1 MDDRCDSRIDS
12 DPFLS
17 SPGSKTKNLGG
28 KRSSSNFEEQCETD
42 LKRIKLRD
50 SGSMCGSQAMS
61 VLQENCSKTYE
72 ASDEC
77 QMVEEEGFL
86 AVDVPKKLDVNAS
99 PAKMAEE
106 TNVFVGAVSPTL
118 RPLDL
123 NTEVCVAK
131 SSGSDNIDLV
141 DISRKQ
147 HELRSNKGSRVAAR
161 GIDLDLN
168 VEDVSSSINLEIV
181 HPLKNCN
188 RLKSQDS
195 SECASSTGPLGEKD
209 PLRIWKEMKQNGFLS
224 ASHVSIPALKQCG
237 RRSKNDAHKK
247 KMEIAKREKKLEL
260 AKKEQID
267 RFTKIA
273 APSGLLTELNPGII
287 NHVRNRKQVHSI
299 IEAIVR
305 SEKQEN
311 ERLANKLL
319 SEKRHVSKAG
329 AKRDLENTN
338 DPEVNVFGSS
348 QVYGPSNN
356 FSASRQ
362 KRVCSLT
369 RSLITEPEGVD
380 HGQIMLDRA
389 IGKNYT
395 SQSNTTKDKE
405 NLALEPSSSHAVSE
419 NACPVSNDEEENLTC
434 ISSLSLKAATVA
446 SQWLDLMH
454 QDIKG
459 RLSALRRS
467 KKRVRAVISTELPFL
482 ISKEFPSNEENDPYV
497 AKNSLEETS
506 VVSSADLHQARWT
519 KLFDQMDKALAE
531 EEKQL
536 ECWLNQVK
544 EMQMHCDQGLTH
556 AQSSAAFGSP
566 QLGETQND
574 SRTKKMNNT
583 ERALAVGAAAASIY
597 STCNF
602 LFSENVSCF

>member
-1 MDDRCDSRIDS
+1 MDDRCDSTIVS
-12 DPFLS
+12 DLFLS
-17 SPGSKTKNLGG
+17 TPRSKTKTLGE
-28 KRSSSNFEEQCETD
+28 KRSSSNFEEQCGAD
-42 LKRIKLRD
+42 LKRIKLPD
-50 SGSMCGSQAMS
+50 SGSMCGSQAIN
-61 VLQENCSKTYE
+61 VHQENCLKM
-72 ASDEC
+72 DEVSEEC
-77 QMVEEEGFL
+77 RMVEEDRL
-86 AVDVPKKLDVNAS
+86 RAIDVFKKLDVNAS
-99 PAKMAEE
+99 LAEKPEE
-106 TNVFVGAVSPTL
+106 TNASLGAVSTTL

-123 NTEVCVAK
+123 NTEICVAK
-131 SSGSDNIDLV
+131 SSGSDNMDLV
-141 DISRKQ
+141 NISKKQ
-147 HELRSNKGSRVAAR
+147 HRLRNDNGTHVAAR

-168 VEDVSSSINLEIV
+168 VEDVSSSINLETA
-181 HPLKNCN
+181 HPLKNYN
-188 RLKSQDS
+188 ELKSHNS

-209 PLRIWKEMKQNGFLS
+209 PLSIWKEMKQNGFLS
-224 ASHVSIPALKQCG
+224 ASHGGIPAPKQRG
-237 RRSKNDAHKK
+237 RRSKNDALKK

-319 SEKRHVSKAG
+319 SEKRHAAKAG
-329 AKRDLENTN
+329 AKRELESTH
-338 DPEVNVFGSS
+338 DPDINVYGSS
-348 QVYGPSNN
+348 QGYGSSNDI
-356 FSASRQ
+356 SAGRQ
-362 KRVCSLT
+362 KRGCSLT
-369 RSLITEPEGVD
+369 RSLITEADGVD

-389 IGKNYT
+389 IGKNYA
-395 SQSNTTKDKE
+395 SQSNTTNEKE
-405 NLALEPSSSHAVSE
+405 TLALELSSSHAVSE

-446 SQWLDLMH
+446 SQWLDLIH

-497 AKNSLEETS
+497 MKSSQEETS

-536 ECWLNQVK
+536 ESWLNQVK
-544 EMQMHCDQGLTH
+544 EMQIHCDQGLTH
-556 AQSSAAFGSP
+556 VQSNAAFGSQQP
-566 QLGETQND
+566 GEND
-574 SRTKKMNNT
+574 SRTRKMNST

>member
-1 MDDRCDSRIDS
+1 MDDRRDSTIVS
-12 DPFLS
+12 DLFFSTPR
-17 SPGSKTKNLGG
+17 SKTKTLGE
-28 KRSSSNFEEQCETD
+28 KRSSSSNFEEQCGSD
-42 LKRIKLRD
+42 LKRIKLPD
-50 SGSMCGSQAMS
+50 SGSMCGSQAINIC
-61 VLQENCSKTYE
+61 QESCLKTVE
-72 ASDEC
+72 VSEEC
-77 QMVEEEGFL
+77 QTVEEERL
-86 AVDVPKKLDVNAS
+86 QAIELSKKLDVFATLAEKAGDTNAS
-99 PAKMAEE
+99 SG
-106 TNVFVGAVSPTL
+106 V
-118 RPLDL
+118 LDL
-123 NTEVCVAK
+123 NTEICVAR
-131 SSGSDNIDLV
+131 SSGSDNMDLV
-141 DISRKQ
+141 NISKKQ
-147 HELRSNKGSRVAAR
+147 HRLRNDNGSHVAAR

-168 VEDVSSSINLEIV
+168 IEDVSTSVNLETA
-181 HPLKNCN
+181 HPPKNYN
-188 RLKSQDS
+188 ELKSQKS

-209 PLRIWKEMKQNGFLS
+209 PLSIWKEMKQNGFLS
-224 ASHVSIPALKQCG
+224 ASHGFISASHGGIPAPKQRG
-237 RRSKNDAHKK
+237 RKSKNDAFKK

-311 ERLANKLL
+311 ERIANKL
-319 SEKRHVSKAG
+319 EKRHAAKAG
-329 AKRDLENTN
+329 AKRDLENTH
-338 DPEVNVFGSS
+338 DPDINVYGSS
-348 QVYGPSNN
+348 QGYGSSNN
-356 FSASRQ
+356 ISAVRQ
-362 KRVCSLT
+362 KRGCSLT
-369 RSLITEPEGVD
+369 RSLITEAEVVD
-380 HGQIMLDRA
+380 RGQIMLDRA
-389 IGKNYT
+389 TGKNYA
-395 SQSNTTKDKE
+395 SQLNTTNDKE
-405 NLALEPSSSHAVSE
+405 TLALELSSSHAVSE

-446 SQWLDLMH
+446 SQWLDLIH

-482 ISKEFPSNEENDPYV
+482 ISKEFPSNEENDPFV
-497 AKNSLEETS
+497 SKSSQEESS
-506 VVSSADLHQARWT
+506 VVSLADIHQARWT

-536 ECWLNQVK
+536 ESWLNQVK
-544 EMQMHCDQGLTH
+544 EMQIHCDQGLSH
-556 AQSSAAFGSP
+556 AQSNAAFGSQ
-566 QLGETQND
+566 QLGEND
-574 SRTKKMNNT
+574 LRTRKMNST

>member
-1 MDDRCDSRIDS
+1 MDDRRDSTIVS
-12 DPFLS
+12 DLFLS
-17 SPGSKTKNLGG
+17 TPRSKTKTLGE
-28 KRSSSNFEEQCETD
+28 KRSSSSNFEEQCGSD
-42 LKRIKLRD
+42 LKRIKLPD
-50 SGSMCGSQAMS
+50 SGSMCGSQAIN
-61 VLQENCSKTYE
+61 VRQENCLKTDE
-72 ASDEC
+72 VSEEC
-77 QMVEEEGFL
+77 QTVEEERL
-86 AVDVPKKLDVNAS
+86 QAIDMSKKLDVFAS
-99 PAKMAEE
+99 LAEKAGE
-106 TNVFVGAVSPTL
+106 TNVSLGAVSTTL

-123 NTEVCVAK
+123 NTEICVAK
-131 SSGSDNIDLV
+131 SSGSGNMDLV
-141 DISRKQ
+141 NISKTQRR
-147 HELRSNKGSRVAAR
+147 LRNDNGNHVGAR

-168 VEDVSSSINLEIV
+168 VEDVSSSVNLETA
-181 HPLKNCN
+181 HPPKNYSE
-188 RLKSQDS
+188 LKSHNS
-195 SECASSTGPLGEKD
+195 SECASSAGPLGEKD
-209 PLRIWKEMKQNGFLS
+209 PLSIWKEMKQNGFLS
-224 ASHVSIPALKQCG
+224 ASHGGIPAPKQRG
-237 RRSKNDAHKK
+237 RKSKNDAFKK

-311 ERLANKLL
+311 ERIANKL
-319 SEKRHVSKAG
+319 EKRHAAKAG
-329 AKRDLENTN
+329 AKRDLENTH
-338 DPEVNVFGSS
+338 DPDINAYGSS
-348 QVYGPSNN
+348 QGYGSSNN
-356 FSASRQ
+356 ISAVRQ
-362 KRVCSLT
+362 KRGCSST
-369 RSLITEPEGVD
+369 RSLITEAEVVD
-380 HGQIMLDRA
+380 RGQIMLDRA
-389 IGKNYT
+389 TGKNYA
-395 SQSNTTKDKE
+395 SQLNTTNEKE
-405 NLALEPSSSHAVSE
+405 TLALELSSSHAVSE

-446 SQWLDLMH
+446 SQWLDLIH

-482 ISKEFPSNEENDPYV
+482 ISKEFPSNEENDPFV
-497 AKNSLEETS
+497 SKSSQEESS
-506 VVSSADLHQARWT
+506 VVSSADIHQARWT

-536 ECWLNQVK
+536 ESWLNQVK
-544 EMQMHCDQGLTH
+544 EMQIHCDQGLSH
-556 AQSSAAFGSP
+556 AQSNVAFGSQ
-566 QLGETQND
+566 QLGEND
-574 SRTKKMNNT
+574 LRTRKMSST